1 MNNNDIDDLLNNNI
15 LNNAM
20 NKYLHKLNEIDKVE
34 LNIPKPTPLRIS
46 TRSAISEISAYINLA
61 NTCSYFTK
69 KIIENIDKKNNI
81 NYPIRG
87 VVMKNFVYTMY
98 GKNIKNNISADKIE
112 EELELLKGVSR
123 DHFYNSCTIIIK
135 LSDIK
140 HVNIKLFSNGNIS
153 MTGCKE
159 NSDGSDVVNILLNE
173 MKKNK
178 ECFINTDILTEEEL
192 TKYKKS
198 KKCGEKINGY
208 IYTNDVKVTKYDI
221 TMINSDFKLNFT
233 LDKDKLYDVIL
244 NQSNLITMYED
255 HYAGVK
261 IYYYWNM
268 FNENNNGI
276 CKCDPKLKCNGRNNG
291 TGEARCK
298 KITII
303 CFQTGSVIITG
314 ARNEMQINHAYND
327 IIKILH
333 ENYNKIIR
341 ISITDF
347 LDLDYCNNEEIPLD
361 DIPIDENFSK
371 NNLPVIEQYKKIKI
385 KKNKK
390 ELPKKSIEKSTNKI
404 SNKEIKK
411 TIKIK
416 HIK

>member
-371 NNLPVIEQYKKIKI
+371 NNIQSIEPYKKIKI
-385 KKNKK
+385 KIKKIKK
-390 ELPKKSIEKSTNKI
+390 ELPKKELPK
-404 SNKEIKK
+404 KELPKT

-416 HIK
+416 HIKK